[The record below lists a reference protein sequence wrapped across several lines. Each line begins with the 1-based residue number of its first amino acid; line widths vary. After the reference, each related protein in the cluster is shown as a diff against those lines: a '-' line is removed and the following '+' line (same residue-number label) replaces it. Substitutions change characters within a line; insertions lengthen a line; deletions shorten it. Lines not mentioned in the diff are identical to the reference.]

1 MILDRIVAD
10 KARDLEASK
19 RQRPLAQLRRLAAE
33 QPPARDLA
41 TVLRGDSIKL
51 IAEVKKASP
60 SRGLLRPDLD
70 PVALACTY
78 AENGAAA
85 ISVLTEERHFMGSL
99 DYLPVIRR
107 ALGHRAIPL
116 LRKDFIFD
124 PYQVYES
131 RACGADALLLIV
143 AILEEGQ
150 LGRLLSLSHELG
162 MECLVEAH
170 HEGEVEV
177 ALRSG
182 ASVIGINNRN
192 LHTFAVD
199 LATTQRLR
207 RLIPRD
213 RIVVSESGI
222 RGRDD
227 VQRLRGWGVDA
238 VLIGEALVTSPDIAA
253 TMRELL

>member
-10 KARDLEASK
+10 KTQELKASK
-19 RQRPLAQLRRLAAE
+19 RVRPLAELKRLAVE

-41 TVLRGDSIKL
+41 RVLRGDGIKL

-70 PVALACTY
+70 PVALARTY

-85 ISVLTEERHFMGSL
+85 ISVLTEKRRFLGSL
-99 DYLPVIRR
+99 DYLPAIRR
-107 ALGHRAIPL
+107 ALGDKAIPL

-131 RACGADALLLIV
+131 RAYGADALLLIV
-143 AILEEGQ
+143 AILEEDQ
-150 LGRLLSLSHELG
+150 LSRLLSLSHELG
-162 MECLVEAH
+162 MKCLVEVH
-170 HEGEVEV
+170 QEGEVGV

-182 ASVIGINNRN
+182 ARIIGVNNRD
-192 LHTFAVD
+192 LRTFAVD
-199 LATTQRLR
+199 LTTTQRLR
-207 RLIPRD
+207 RLIPGD

-227 VQRLRGWGVDA
+227 MQRLRQWGVDA
-238 VLIGEALVTSPDIAA
+238 ALIGEALVTSPDIAA
-253 TMRELL
+253 KMRELL